1 MATEVVSQLSNAIKM
16 VQELRLSVTRVAEQ
30 LSCGMKKPTSEEAGA
45 QSKEKLFLF
54 DLQKNLLAVNTYM
67 RYICMILSLRSES
80 FLYKISTFSY
90 FHLNYHITYVMCDY
104 YGESL
109 FITKLINCPMY
120 SSTASFCT
128 RQLETNSLAWYGVGG
143 LGLA

>member
-1 MATEVVSQLSNAIKM
+1 MATDVVSQLSNAIKM

-67 RYICMILSLRSES
+67 RY
-80 FLYKISTFSY
+80 
-90 FHLNYHITYVMCDY
+90 N
-104 YGESL
+104 
-109 FITKLINCPMY
+109 
-120 SSTASFCT
+120 
-128 RQLETNSLAWYGVGG
+128 
-143 LGLA
+143 